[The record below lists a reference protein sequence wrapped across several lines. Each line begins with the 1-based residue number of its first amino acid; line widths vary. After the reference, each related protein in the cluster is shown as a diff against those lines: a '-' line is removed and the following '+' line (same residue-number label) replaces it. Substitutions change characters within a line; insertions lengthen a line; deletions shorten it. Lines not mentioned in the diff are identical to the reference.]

1 METQSVSKTERLA
14 KASRNSGII
23 SLGLL
28 MISFLFLLLLSIS
41 GAGDAGVMGVLIWLG
56 ALSFVV
62 FIASLVGCLRAIV
75 ALVKIRKEG
84 GDNRL
89 QRVATTGL
97 VLNSLGI
104 LLSPPLLY
112 FLLGDIPLFH
122 LS

>member
-1 METQSVSKTERLA
+1 METPSVSKTERLA

-75 ALVKIRKEG
+75 ALVKIKKEG
-84 GDNRL
+84 EDNRL
-89 QRVATTGL
+89 QRVATIGL

-104 LLSPPLLY
+104 LLTSPLLY
-112 FLLGDIPLFH
+112 VLLRDFL
-122 LS
+122 